1 MGLFSV
7 AVKVEGTAM
16 KTINS
21 FQLVKVPD
29 NVTVRVKSRTVTVKG
44 PRGTLVRN
52 FRHLP
57 IDISMPAKHTVKV
70 EKWFGKHKEL
80 AAVRTVC
87 SHIQNMIK
95 GVIYGF
101 LYKMRAVYAHF
112 PINVGISEDKS
123 HVEIRNFLGEAFV
136 RRVAM
141 LEGVTFSHSGSKD
154 EFIIQGNDLE
164 LVSRSAALIQQST
177 AVKKK
182 DIRKFLDGI
191 YVSEKTT
198 VVEEA

>member
-1 MGLFSV
+1 
-7 AVKVEGTAM
+7 M

-21 FQLVKVPD
+21 FQIVKLPD
-29 NVTVRVKSRTVTVKG
+29 NVSGSVKSRTVTIKG
-44 PRGTLVRN
+44 PRGTLVRS
-52 FRHLP
+52 FKHLP
-57 IDISMPAKHTVKV
+57 VDISSPTKKQLKV

-87 SHIQNMIK
+87 SHIENMIK
-95 GVIYGF
+95 GVTLGF

-112 PINVGISEDKS
+112 PINIIVHKDNS
-123 HVEIRNFLGEAFV
+123 HVEIKNFLGEKFTRHV
-136 RRVAM
+136 NM
-141 LEGVTFSHSGSKD
+141 LKGVSFKASGMKD
-154 EFIIQGNDLE
+154 EFIVQGNDIE

-177 AVKKK
+177 AVKRK

-198 VVEEA
+198 VETDI